1 MDMERGLGNF
11 RTWVCNSS
19 VFLIV
24 MGVVTLSCSM
34 ISLWMM
40 FILPVDK
47 IPTWLNILLYVIY
60 TGLIIYVIV
69 YYTLINNGNRNVLV
83 DHLVPR
89 GYPNCACIVRG
100 FGKALVLGFFVLAD
114 STLEKK
120 NKVWVI
126 LFCLSSV
133 LHVIHMMVVF
143 GFREEFDVAGGLIQ
157 AFFVMFCDIIKPK
170 VGKKVHP
177 LVLVTTAI
185 TLVLVTIV
193 LNCYKTL
200 LLEGVAVRRE
210 EQPVVG

>member
-1 MDMERGLGNF
+1 MDDREQWLGDF
-11 RTWVCNSS
+11 RTWVRNSGGFLLVMGLVPLFCSS
-19 VFLIV
+19 VSLYV
-24 MGVVTLSCSM
+24 MFVPDANKV
-34 ISLWMM
+34 
-40 FILPVDK
+40 
-47 IPTWLNILLYVIY
+47 PTWLNILLYVIY
-60 TGLIIYVIV
+60 IGVIIYGIV
-69 YYTLINNGNRNVLV
+69 YSVYVYNGYRNVLV

-89 GYPNCACIVRG
+89 EYPNCACIVRG

-157 AFFVMFCDIIKPK
+157 AFFVMFCDISKPK
-170 VGKKVHP
+170 GKKVHP